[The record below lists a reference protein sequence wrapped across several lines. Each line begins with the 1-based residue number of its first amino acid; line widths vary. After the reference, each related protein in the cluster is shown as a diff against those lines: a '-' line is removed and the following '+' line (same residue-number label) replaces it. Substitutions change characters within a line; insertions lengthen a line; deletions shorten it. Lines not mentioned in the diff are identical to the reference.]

1 MLQLNFDLTHDQ
13 VMATMIDLTR
23 PSILHRIIVAGGDS
37 AATQLELRHH
47 GFLRVSTTSR
57 CVPHGQYAVGIVT
70 GQHSLQALEAALAEI
85 SPFLSA
91 TAAIAVVIDFRGE
104 GSNMKVRENLE
115 RLGFRIEA
123 GVRCHERFVLSARRR
138 NFSNMANAA

>member
-23 PSILHRIIVAGGDS
+23 PSILHRIIVAGRDG
-37 AATQLELRHH
+37 AATELELRRR
-47 GFLRVSTTSR
+47 GFLRVSTTGR
-57 CVPHGQYAVGIVT
+57 CVPHGQYSVGMVA

-85 SPFLSA
+85 APFLNA

-138 NFSNMANAA
+138 NFNNMANAA

>member
-1 MLQLNFDLTHDQ
+1 MLQLNFDLTHEQ

-37 AATQLELRHH
+37 AVTELELRRR
-47 GFLRVSTTSR
+47 GFLRVSTTDR
-57 CVPHGQYAVGIVT
+57 GTPRGQYSVGLVA

-104 GSNMKVRENLE
+104 GSNMKVREKLE
-115 RLGFRIEA
+115 QLGFRIEA

>member
-13 VMATMIDLTR
+13 VMEAMIDLTR
-23 PSILHRIIVAGGDS
+23 PSILHRIIVAGRDS
-37 AATQLELRHH
+37 ATTELELRRRR
-47 GFLRVSTTSR
+47 FLRVSTTSR
-57 CVPHGQYAVGIVT
+57 CVPHGQYAVGMVA
-70 GQHSLQALEAALAEI
+70 GQRSLQALETALTEI

-91 TAAIAVVIDFRGE
+91 TAAIAVVIDFGGE

-123 GVRCHERFVLSARRR
+123 SVRCHERFVLSARRR

>member
-23 PSILHRIIVAGGDS
+23 PSFLHRIIVAGADS
-37 AATQLELRHH
+37 AATELEMRRR

-57 CVPHGQYAVGIVT
+57 CVPRGQYSVGLVA
-70 GQHSLQALEAALAEI
+70 GQHSLQALEA
-85 SPFLSA
+85 
-91 TAAIAVVIDFRGE
+91 AAIAVVIDFRGE
-104 GSNMKVRENLE
+104 GSNMRVRENLE

-123 GVRCHERFVLSARRR
+123 GVRCHERFVLSARRQ
-138 NFSNMANAA
+138 NLTAMANAA

>member
-23 PSILHRIIVAGGDS
+23 PSILHRIIVAGSDS
-37 AATQLELRHH
+37 AATELELRRRR
-47 GFLRVSTTSR
+47 FLRVATTER
-57 CVPHGQYAVGIVT
+57 CLPRGQYSVGMVA

-91 TAAIAVVIDFRGE
+91 TAAIAAVIDFRGE
-104 GSNMKVRENLE
+104 GSSMRVREKLE
-115 RLGFRIEA
+115 RLGFRIDA
-123 GVRCHERFVLSARRR
+123 GVRCHKHFVLSARRQ
-138 NFSNMANAA
+138 NLSTMANAA

>member
-23 PSILHRIIVAGGDS
+23 PSILHRIVVAGSDG
-37 AATQLELRHH
+37 AATELELRRR
-47 GFLRVSTTSR
+47 GFLRVSTTER
-57 CVPHGQYAVGIVT
+57 CVPRGQYSVGLVA

-91 TAAIAVVIDFRGE
+91 TAAIAVVIDFRGG
-104 GSNMKVRENLE
+104 GSSMRVREKLE

-123 GVRCHERFVLSARRR
+123 GVRCHERFVLSARRQ
-138 NFSNMANAA
+138 NLSTMANAA

>member
-1 MLQLNFDLTHDQ
+1 MLQLNFDLTHEQ
-13 VMATMIDLTR
+13 VMAAMIDLTR
-23 PSILHRIIVAGGDS
+23 PSILHRIIVAGSDS
-37 AATQLELRHH
+37 AVTELELRRR
-47 GFLRVSTTSR
+47 GFLRVATTDR
-57 CVPHGQYAVGIVT
+57 CVPRGQYSVGLVA

-85 SPFLSA
+85 SHFLGA

-104 GSNMKVRENLE
+104 GSSMKVRENLE

-123 GVRCHERFVLSARRR
+123 GVRCHERFVLSAQRR

>member
-23 PSILHRIIVAGGDS
+23 PSILHRIIVAGADS
-37 AATQLELRHH
+37 AATELEMRRH

-57 CVPHGQYAVGIVT
+57 CVPRGQYSVGLVA

-104 GSNMKVRENLE
+104 GSNMRVRENLE

-123 GVRCHERFVLSARRR
+123 GVRCHERFVLSARRQ
-138 NFSNMANAA
+138 NLTAMANAA

>member
-1 MLQLNFDLTHDQ
+1 MLQLNVDLTHDQ

-37 AATQLELRHH
+37 AATELELRRR

-57 CVPHGQYAVGIVT
+57 CAPHGQYSVGMVA
-70 GQHSLQALEAALAEI
+70 GQHTLQALEASLAEI
-85 SPFLSA
+85 APFLST
-91 TAAIAVVIDFRGE
+91 TASIVVVIDFRDE
-104 GSNMKVRENLE
+104 GSGMKVRENLE

-123 GVRCHERFVLSARRR
+123 GVRCQEHFVLSARRR